1 MVLNLV
7 MNNLNKCFNK
17 AQEQEEEEQAQA
29 HEGNRFVKRVGS
41 SRTEF
46 S

>member
-7 MNNLNKCFNK
+7 MKNLNKCFNK
-17 AQEQEEEEQAQA
+17 A